1 MTTKEKILLDAFN
14 IRGRVIQRAIEIES
28 AIDIYIVEYFSNDL
42 AKQIELRA
50 LIVAPRMTFENKFQ
64 VFSYLV
70 NKYHPE
76 FESEHK
82 NYKKDITYIIE
93 KRNMFAHFPIDFSDE
108 ALKAYE
114 KDGTITFVKLKN
126 SKEFGISTSIS
137 IQSVYYNNLF
147 SMMGYYFDAIYKLIG
162 PGTASP
168 PA

>member
-1 MTTKEKILLDAFN
+1 
-14 IRGRVIQRAIEIES
+14 
-28 AIDIYIVEYFSNDL
+28 
-42 AKQIELRA
+42 
-50 LIVAPRMTFENKFQ
+50 
-64 VFSYLV
+64 
-70 NKYHPE
+70 
-76 FESEHK
+76 
-82 NYKKDITYIIE
+82 
-93 KRNMFAHFPIDFSDE
+93 
-108 ALKAYE
+108 LKAYE